1 MISGRF
7 SKKSQLGLH
16 PKDFLVSSP
25 RNMFIAFQSQYL
37 RFINM
42 RGVRS
47 GILVLYMNTY
57 YLFVQKL
64 CHFEKNIFILK
75 KEFKYWETEML
86 ILTQQNVIN

>member
-1 MISGRF
+1 
-7 SKKSQLGLH
+7 
-16 PKDFLVSSP
+16 
-25 RNMFIAFQSQYL
+25 MFIAFQSQYL

-57 YLFVQKL
+57 YLFAQKL

-86 ILTQQNVIN
+86 ILTLQNLIN